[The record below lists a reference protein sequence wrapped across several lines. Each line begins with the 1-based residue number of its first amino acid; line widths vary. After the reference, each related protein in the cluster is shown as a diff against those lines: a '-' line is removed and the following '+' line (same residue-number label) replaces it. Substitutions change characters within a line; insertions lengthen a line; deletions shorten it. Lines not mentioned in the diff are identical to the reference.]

1 MKKKCIFPLALAAIM
16 LQPLLTSAAGFLN
29 RISYTVNYD
38 YSNLTVGTDTLGG
51 VTYATVSY
59 DGLYN
64 GGAPGM
70 PSLPIDYFKFSVPY
84 NATNFTVVASGL
96 RQINQ
101 NLDYL
106 VYPCQMPWL
115 TDGSP
120 APAITLPDTAAYFSG
135 NSYPTQMAWIADEGF
150 LAGENHIVT
159 VAVMPLRYTHSA
171 TADVLS
177 KARICNLVLSYDL
190 SDSLAMYPIVR
201 NDSLLREEGY
211 QLTQSMVVN
220 PTQVKGFAPLTQVTT
235 GIDSTGFIHGGIGG
249 DVINGGGYAGGDGPT
264 PLDSIPNNGVDTTGL
279 GTGEALVTGN
289 YTYLIVTTP
298 ELKHA
303 VRRIAALK
311 RQKGYNVKI
320 VTMDEVLS
328 SPLSGPGDL
337 VGEGSNAHLT
347 FTDHAGKLRQFL
359 RNYYKFLGTQYVLLV
374 GKGIP
379 YRMHDLHMI
388 TGGHGD
394 LYYSELNCDWFD
406 ADSVETNPELYVGR
420 LLCSTPE
427 QVEDYTNKLFTYELD
442 PGKGDYSYLNRALF
456 TEGREYLRNL
466 RLLMN
471 DTKTIFPYQTVIR
484 DSLEIGSYP
493 KGSDVVDTI
502 NTVHF
507 GFMCSLNH
515 GAPSG
520 IKIYG
525 EDSNYKRYFLWAID
539 SVNSLYGKPDSLET
553 NNGLNRFTNK
563 NEPMVYY
570 SLACQTMPYH
580 IIDSLEV
587 EVNFGESFTMGKD
600 YGGPAYLGYTTQSYA
615 DNAIALCQKF
625 FQQVK
630 KHYPI
635 GKAEAISK
643 YVYNGGNKVSMAIYH
658 NLLGDPALL
667 IWPRYLGKFNNIPV
681 IRTDTSI
688 VISKTNFSPTYV
700 AYSCNDGSV
709 GCLQVSGSKETTLS
723 GISPNSS
730 IMVFSEYRIPYIA
743 PLLLQNFVIKKSEYV
758 IASDVI
764 AGEAIDSN
772 RINCDVIVKNGVQYE
787 IESFGTVTL
796 QDGFQVEKG
805 ATFAVYPSDF

>member
-1 MKKKCIFPLALAAIM
+1 MKKRFTLFSAAMQAM
-16 LQPLLTSAAGFLN
+16 LMVPLLASAAGYLN
-29 RISYTVNYD
+29 RISHTASYD
-38 YSNLTVGTDTLGG
+38 YSNMDIGTDTLGG
-51 VTYATVSY
+51 VAYATVACEDMY
-59 DGLYN
+59 NDGN
-64 GGAPGM
+64 PGM
-70 PSLPIDYFKFSVPY
+70 PSLPIDYIRFSVPY
-84 NATNFTVVASGL
+84 NATNFTVTATGVRWSS
-96 RQINQ
+96 Q
-101 NLDYL
+101 NLDHM
-106 VYPCQMPWL
+106 VFPCQVPWF

-120 APAITLPDTAAYFSG
+120 APAITLPDSAAYFSG
-135 NSYPTQMAWIADEGF
+135 NPYPSQMAWIADEGF

-159 VAVMPLRYTHSA
+159 VAVMPLRYSHSA

-177 KARICNLVLSYDL
+177 GARRCSLTLSYDL

-220 PTQVKGFAPLTQVTT
+220 PAQVKGFAPLTQVST
-235 GIDSTGFIHGGIGG
+235 GIDSIGFIGG
-249 DVINGGGYAGGDGPT
+249 DGINGGSSGIDGPGPINP
-264 PLDSIPNNGVDTTGL
+264 PLDPPGVDTTGI

-320 VTMDEVLS
+320 VTMDDVLS

-406 ADSVETNPELYVGR
+406 ADSIETNPEIYVGR

-456 TEGREYLRNL
+456 TEGRTYLRNL

-484 DSLEIGSYP
+484 DSLEIGDYP

-600 YGGPAYLGYTTQSYA
+600 YGGPAYLGYTTQSFA
-615 DNAIALCQKF
+615 NNEIALCQKF
-625 FQQVK
+625 FKQVK
-630 KHYPI
+630 MNYPI

-643 YVYNGGNKVSMAIYH
+643 YLYNGGNKESMAIYH

-688 VISKTNFSPTYV
+688 VISKTYYSPTYV
-700 AYSCNDGSV
+700 AYSCNDGRA
-709 GCLQVSGSKETTLS
+709 GCLKVSGTMNSTLS
-723 GISPNSS
+723 NISPNSS
-730 IMVFSEYRIPYIA
+730 IMVFSNNRIPYIA
-743 PLLLQNFVIKKSEYV
+743 PLLLQYYEINKSEYV

-764 AGEAIDSN
+764 AGNSIDSN
-772 RINCDVIVKNGVQYE
+772 RTNGDVTVKNGAEFE
-787 IESFGTVTL
+787 IEASGTVTL
-796 QDGFQVEKG
+796 DDGFQVEKG
-805 ATFAVYPSDF
+805 ATFAVYPPCF

>member
-16 LQPLLTSAAGFLN
+16 LLPLLASAAGFLN
-29 RISYTVNYD
+29 RITYAATYNY
-38 YSNLTVGTDTLGG
+38 NKLTVGTDTLGG

-70 PSLPIDYFKFSVPY
+70 PSLPIDYIKFSVPH
-84 NATNFTVVASGL
+84 NATNFTVTATRIRPSN
-96 RQINQ
+96 R
-101 NLDYL
+101 NLDYM
-106 VYPCQMPWL
+106 VYPCQIPLL

-135 NSYPTQMAWIADEGF
+135 NPYPTQMAWIADEGF

-159 VAVMPLRYTHSA
+159 VAVMPLRYTHS
-171 TADVLS
+171 TSADVLS
-177 KARICNLVLSYDL
+177 LPMTCNLVLSYDL

-249 DVINGGGYAGGDGPT
+249 DAINGGEGGT
-264 PLDSIPNNGVDTTGL
+264 PIEDTTNINIHYF
-279 GTGEALVTGN
+279 N
-289 YTYLIVTTP
+289 YPYLIVTTP
-298 ELKHA
+298 ELKHS

-311 RQKGYNVKI
+311 RQKGYKVK
-320 VTMDEVLS
+320 VVDMNEVLS
-328 SPLSGPGDL
+328 SYFSGNGD
-337 VGEGSNAHLT
+337 VIGEGPHSYLSY
-347 FTDHAGKLRQFL
+347 TDSAGRLRQFI
-359 RNYYKFLGTQYVLLV
+359 RNYFKFYGTQFVLLV

-379 YRMHDLHMI
+379 YRMYDCDKI
-388 TGGHGD
+388 IGGHGD

-456 TEGREYLRNL
+456 TEGRDYLGDL

-484 DSLEIGSYP
+484 DSLEIGDYP

-515 GAPSG
+515 GTPSC

-539 SVNSLYGKPDSLET
+539 SVNVLNGKADSLET

-563 NEPMVYY
+563 NEPMAYY

-580 IIDSLEV
+580 IIDSIEV
-587 EVNFGESFTMGKD
+587 DVNFGESFTNGKD
-600 YGGPAYLGYTTQSYA
+600 YGGPAYLGYTTISYH

-643 YVYNGGNKVSMAIYH
+643 YVYNGGNKVSMAVYH
-658 NLLGDPALL
+658 NLLGDPALF
-667 IWPRYLGKFNNIPV
+667 IWPKNIGKFCNVPV
-681 IRTDTSI
+681 VRTDTSI
-688 VISKTNFSPTYV
+688 VISKTSFSPTCV
-700 AYSCNDGSV
+700 AYSCNDGRA
-709 GCLQVSGSKETTLS
+709 GCLQVSGSKKTTLS

-764 AGEAIDSN
+764 AGTAIDSI
-772 RINCDVIVKNGVQYE
+772 RTYGDVIVKNGVEYE

-796 QDGFQVEKG
+796 EDGFQVEKG